1 MGVRMPNIGFSAVA
15 QGADAQSLFR
25 SIRQTPIKEDVFARA
40 DPDAKRQYEDALDI
54 SKKLAQGAKDAQNFA
69 TTKDLEAKKA
79 RLKLLKML
87 AQSATDPRTI
97 RAIAR
102 EVAEIARSLGN
113 AAANGGGGS
122 VTATATSAT
131 ATSATAVSADAS
143 GGVAASA
150 ATADGGA
157 LTVSAQAAPAAATEA
172 GAEAQTAA
180 ADGAKA
186 AGLTE
191 QAQSVAAPGAPG
203 GDDSIKDQVRELLQ
217 LAKKILEKLRS
228 IVLPGTRES
237 EEVEKANRE
246 VLKAAAA
253 FGISLDDRSQSASPS
268 DSAGA
273 EASDV
278 AAVASVTVVD
288 VAEITSVDIKV

>member
-1 MGVRMPNIGFSAVA
+1 MPNIGFSAVA

-69 TTKDLEAKKA
+69 TTKDLEAKKE

-113 AAANGGGGS
+113 AAASGGGGS
-122 VTATATSAT
+122 VTATATT
-131 ATSATAVSADAS
+131 ATAVSADAS
-143 GGVAASA
+143 GAVAASA
-150 ATADGGA
+150 ATAGEGA

-172 GAEAQTAA
+172 GAVAQTTA

-186 AGLTE
+186 AAPTE
-191 QAQSVAAPGAPG
+191 QAQSVATPGAPG
-203 GDDSIKDQVRELLQ
+203 GDNSIKDQVRELLQ

-228 IVLPGTRES
+228 SVLPGTRES

-268 DSAGA
+268 DGAGA
-273 EASDV
+273 ETSDV